1 MPNKH
6 PTLIVLCCLR
16 LNSVLFLFHN
26 FLSIRSV
33 ASHYTYHVYA
43 VVQQACVNVIAVG
56 VAGEAAA
63 VEVEHFD
70 CFDLGISFCRYAN
83 QSVFNENDRF
93 AVVVDDIVDACGF
106 DNVND
111 FVHFVVIADTS
122 ACIGDYD
129 KVYKIIDVI
138 EPTGINN
145 VIDDNSKPIIFVEN
159 GLVCV
164 ATKGNTK
171 VKTIEVFD
179 LNGRCLA
186 RNTNRNDID
195 ASLLHNSVYMVRVV
209 TGDGTYTQKI
219 VK

>member
-1 MPNKH
+1 MRQF
-6 PTLIVLCCLR
+6 T
-16 LNSVLFLFHN
+16 
-26 FLSIRSV
+26 
-33 ASHYTYHVYA
+33 
-43 VVQQACVNVIAVG
+43 QANG
-56 VAGEAAA
+56 
-63 VEVEHFD
+63 
-70 CFDLGISFCRYAN
+70 GILKM
-83 QSVFNENDRF
+83 
-93 AVVVDDIVDACGF
+93 G
-106 DNVND
+106 NVNLAAGGQVKVEISQTITYEAGHYILMYD
-111 FVHFVVIADTS
+111 FGSSSSTTS